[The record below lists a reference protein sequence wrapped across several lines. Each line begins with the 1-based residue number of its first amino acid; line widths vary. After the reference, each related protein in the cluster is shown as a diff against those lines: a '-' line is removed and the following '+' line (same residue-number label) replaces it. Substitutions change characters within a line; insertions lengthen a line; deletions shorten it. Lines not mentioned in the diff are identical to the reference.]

1 MFCAKCGTPNSDGSV
16 VCVNCGA
23 PLQQSQTPDGGYAQ
37 QPSYQQPAYPQQNYP
52 QPYQQSYQQPAPYGQ
67 PAYNYG
73 QPVVQP
79 VTGKPTVLYIIS
91 GVMAALQFLLV
102 FLPHMTSQYGGYY
115 NFFTIDVS
123 LLKLSSYTYRGLSG
137 FASFLLFMFIVPMAL
152 QIVWAVMSFIQ
163 RRPAGIFGVIA
174 SSIYTVSSLIWLIV
188 VSIAGSSIYTF
199 GAGSM
204 TAVPTFMLLLGI
216 AGIPVSIVQIVKKKY
231 L

>member
-37 QPSYQQPAYPQQNYP
+37 QSSYQQPA
-52 QPYQQSYQQPAPYGQ
+52 SYGQ

-79 VTGKPTVLYIIS
+79 VAGKPTVLYIIS

-188 VSIAGSSIYTF
+188 VGIAGSAIYTF

-216 AGIPVSIVQIVKKKY
+216 AGIPVSIVQIGKKKY
-231 L
+231 V

>member
-37 QPSYQQPAYPQQNYP
+37 QSSYQQPAYPQQNYP
-52 QPYQQSYQQPAPYGQ
+52 QPYQQSYQQPASYGQ

-79 VTGKPTVLYIIS
+79 VAGKPTVLYIIS

-188 VSIAGSSIYTF
+188 VGIAGSAIYTF

>member
-1 MFCAKCGTPNSDGSV
+1 
-16 VCVNCGA
+16 
-23 PLQQSQTPDGGYAQ
+23 
-37 QPSYQQPAYPQQNYP
+37 
-52 QPYQQSYQQPAPYGQ
+52 
-67 PAYNYG
+67 
-73 QPVVQP
+73 
-79 VTGKPTVLYIIS
+79 
-91 GVMAALQFLLV
+91 MAALQFLLV

-188 VSIAGSSIYTF
+188 VGIAGSAIYTF